1 MNTLTRAVVVWII
14 VLLLPVVCVAEIVE
28 LPKCNARISGDLK
41 RVRIQEGEG
50 TGQPEY
56 HQYVV
61 HIGKDVVVHVMK
73 LDFPDFALFGKTSD
87 EILDETIHSVINTMN
102 KAAYENAD
110 ILGIQPTSY
119 NDFPGRI
126 VTINAT
132 KVGYLQRT
140 KAFLKDQSVIVASVV
155 GPVNA
160 IGERENQ
167 IFESFMFW

>member
-56 HQYVV
+56 HQYLV

-132 KVGYLQRT
+132 KVGYLQR
-140 KAFLKDQSVIVASVV
+140 KSVS
-155 GPVNA
+155 
-160 IGERENQ
+160 
-167 IFESFMFW
+167 

>member
-1 MNTLTRAVVVWII
+1 MNKLTSAVLVLVI
-14 VLLLPVVCVAEIVE
+14 VLLLPVVCVADIVE
-28 LPKCNARISGDLK
+28 LPKCNAQISGDLK
-41 RVRIQEGEG
+41 GVRIQEGEKKG
-50 TGQPEY
+50 KY
-56 HQYVV
+56 HQYLV

-73 LDFPDFALFGKTSD
+73 LDFPDSALFGKTSD
-87 EILDETIHSVINTMN
+87 EILDQTIHTVIHTMN
-102 KAAYENAD
+102 KAAYEDAD

-119 NDFPGRI
+119 NDLPGRI

>member
-56 HQYVV
+56 HQY
-61 HIGKDVVVHVMK
+61 
-73 LDFPDFALFGKTSD
+73 L
-87 EILDETIHSVINTMN
+87 
-102 KAAYENAD
+102 
-110 ILGIQPTSY
+110 LGIQPTSY